1 MCNSVGRLNLGVA
14 ILIEATKPQTL
25 NFKKTNVCS
34 SFYRESLDVHRQK
47 NNLPFKKTLVGSGVG
62 LRTTIISFH
71 RDQLGAEV

>member
-1 MCNSVGRLNLGVA
+1 MCKSVGRLNLGVA
-14 ILIEATKPQTL
+14 VLIEATKPQTP
-25 NFKKTNVCS
+25 NVKEAKVCS
-34 SFYRESLDVHRQK
+34 GFYRESLDVHRQK